1 MQLYLETPIPNIA
14 FEKTGFSKLP
24 WSTVIHSPTV
34 WTLSIHGDAN
44 YFMAQ
49 ILWKLVPKSPFSWLI
64 SFPLKF
70 CILTL
75 KSNRDMEIEKCVKLF
90 SQSKSNYLHLGQHCR
105 QIYFPWFWIKI
116 FKIRSPPTFSFNLAA
131 MHLYPL
137 WWQNAER
144 SSWLT
149 LSALSCSSQAKCSCP
164 PWKVEATS
172 PDIKGLEISQEMVW
186 SLRLRTSEV
195 KLASC
200 HSAAKKSFWGAK
212 GQTWHSRKHKLR
224 EGSL

>member
-90 SQSKSNYLHLGQHCR
+90 SQSKSNYLHLGQHCH
-105 QIYFPWFWIKI
+105 QMYFPWFWIRNFQNQIPRYSQFQSCRNALVSSLMAKCWKIILVDIECSLLFKPGKVLLSPLKGWSNITRYKRFGNIARNGLI
-116 FKIRSPPTFSFNLAA
+116 FKVANFRGEAC
-131 MHLYPL
+131 
-137 WWQNAER
+137 Q
-144 SSWLT
+144 
-149 LSALSCSSQAKCSCP
+149 LSQRC
-164 PWKVEATS
+164 
-172 PDIKGLEISQEMVW
+172 
-186 SLRLRTSEV
+186 
-195 KLASC
+195 
-200 HSAAKKSFWGAK
+200 
-212 GQTWHSRKHKLR
+212 
-224 EGSL
+224 